1 MNRPLAV
8 IFKVGTFVGLG
19 VLLVAVILSFI
30 VFWVGLPYS
39 TYNKDNGMSVA
50 ASNASPAVHRH
61 DKRRAVLAVLQVL
74 ERLLLQDVFAVLRRD
89 TQTCTTGGSSA
100 AGRTSTTS

>member
-19 VLLVAVILSFI
+19 VLLAAVVLSFI
-30 VFWVGLPYS
+30 VFWVGLPYA

-50 ASNASPAVHRH
+50 ASKASPAVHRH
-61 DKRRAVLAVLQVL
+61 DQRRAVLTVLQVL
-74 ERLLLQDVFAVLRRD
+74 ERLLLQDVFGAFRRD
-89 TQTCTTGGSSA
+89 TQTCTTAGSSA